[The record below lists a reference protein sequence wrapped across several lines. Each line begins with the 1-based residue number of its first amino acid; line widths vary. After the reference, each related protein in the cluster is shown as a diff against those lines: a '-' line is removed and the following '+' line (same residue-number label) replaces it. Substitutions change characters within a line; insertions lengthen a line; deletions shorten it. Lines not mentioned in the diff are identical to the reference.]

1 MLYHSLNLRVDNSKT
16 LLVSDGDPFDNN
28 RETTDDDAV
37 VEDRTDVDVCEPS
50 LSDVAVDNDG
60 EPSELDGRPWEDCP
74 LRSRGHVKANC
85 VHR

>member
-1 MLYHSLNLRVDNSKT
+1 MRYHSFNLGVDNGKT

-28 RETTDDDAV
+28 RETTDDGAV

-50 LSDVAVDNDG
+50 LSDVAVDDDG
-60 EPSELDGRPWEDCP
+60 EPSELDGRSWEDCP
-74 LRSRGHVKANC
+74 LGSRGHVKANC